1 MWKPLIGDQY
11 SRLVLDHRNIIVIF
25 ILATQVNESSVSK
38 EDWTLLVSNV
48 TKNIRAFFIFD
59 EGI

>member
-11 SRLVLDHRNIIVIF
+11 SRLVWDHRNIIVIF

-48 TKNIRAFFIFD
+48 TKNIRALFIFD